1 MPTLEYNFNDDQL
14 NVIQT
19 SDVPHN
25 FDENFGDY
33 IKVTVFDTNDNFIG
47 EYTSKRDNLVIYRD
61 GLDDIYIKPNEVLKD
76 AGIPQ
81 GNYKLQ
87 IDFLQ
92 NYFTPNFSAAE
103 HNLLPSSAQEGWLWS
118 WGENNSSSG
127 TCVTDAGGP
136 PTIEHSNDG
145 EN

>member
-61 GLDDIYIKPNEVLKD
+61 TFDDIYIKPNEVLKD

-87 IDFLQ
+87 IDFLR
-92 NYFTPNFSAAE
+92 NYFV
-103 HNLLPSSAQEGWLWS
+103 
-118 WGENNSSSG
+118 GENLAPLLN
-127 TCVTDAGGP
+127 TNDWAVTDWVSGSSYVSESSITTP
-136 PTIEHSNDG
+136 
-145 EN
+145 